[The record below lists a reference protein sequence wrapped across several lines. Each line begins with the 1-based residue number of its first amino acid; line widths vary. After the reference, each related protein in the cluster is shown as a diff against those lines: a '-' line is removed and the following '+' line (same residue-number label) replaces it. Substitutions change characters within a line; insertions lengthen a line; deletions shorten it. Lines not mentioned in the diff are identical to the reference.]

1 MAGSL
6 EEVELWLDRAEETL
20 KASKALRDRGFY
32 KDAVSRAYYAMF
44 YAAKAAVV
52 KEGVRG
58 KKHSGV
64 ISAFGRLFAKTGRL
78 EARLHRTLMAAY
90 RQREETDYRPK
101 VVTSKEAA
109 TETIQEAE
117 EFVAVVGT
125 FLKSMDPLG

>member
-78 EARLHRTLMAAY
+78 EDSKPGSTGHSWLLIGNARRRTTG
-90 RQREETDYRPK
+90 RRW
-101 VVTSKEAA
+101 
-109 TETIQEAE
+109 
-117 EFVAVVGT
+117 
-125 FLKSMDPLG
+125 